1 MEEGVRMK
9 LLIDALAKFIVGL
22 IFEMILL
29 FVPAKIKY
37 FKVLSDFI
45 VSFVLSSLV
54 KYRLIPYI
62 W

>member
-1 MEEGVRMK
+1 MK
-9 LLIDALAKFIVGL
+9 LLIDALAKFIFGL
-22 IFEMILL
+22 IFVMILL

-37 FKVLSDFI
+37 FKALSDFI
-45 VSFVLSSLV
+45 ASFVLSSLV